1 MAHYAFLNND
11 HTTETLR
18 EELSLL
24 WSEMGTLT
32 SIEEPTAEDTAAIE
46 AKQAEIDAKQ
56 QEIDNA
62 LCVVTGVITGVPET
76 FMEAASDETLEQEI
90 KDLEASR
97 VNPETHEALPI
108 EEVAAIDA
116 QISAKLE
123 ELHALPPVEVDNTE
137 YWEGYYGKGGLCK
150 RTSYNTIGGV
160 HQNDGTPFRK
170 NYAGVGYT
178 YDPVRDAFYAPQ
190 PFESWTLNEDT
201 CLWECPVERPEGEY
215 WWKEDTGEWV
225 DYLYLS
231 QPYNSEAPYPRWTWS
246 TETGWTAPVEKVEGK
261 DYWNEEA
268 QEWTTTYLV
277 GPKPY
282 PSWIVKDVEVGLDK
296 VLASVWSSPID
307 YPNDGNSYLWDE
319 ETQSWY
325 LKIID

>member
-18 EELSLL
+18 EELSVL

-62 LCVVTGVITGVPET
+62 LCVVTGVITGVSEIKY
-76 FMEAASDETLEQEI
+76 EVGRDEEFEQEMIDLYHTRVGKTLEQVAEI
-90 KDLEASR
+90 EA
-97 VNPETHEALPI
+97 EAKQKI
-108 EEVAAIDA
+108 EEKGPI
-116 QISAKLE
+116 
-123 ELHALPPVEVDNTE
+123 PPVEIDNTI

-160 HQNDGTPFRK
+160 HQNGGTPFRK
-170 NYAGVGYT
+170 NYAGVGMT

-190 PFESWTLNEDT
+190 PFESWTLNEES
-201 CLWECPVERPEGEY
+201 CLWECPVERPEGKDW

-225 DYLYLS
+225 DYIYLS
-231 QPYNSEAPYPRWTWS
+231 QPYNSVAPYPSWSWS

-261 DYWNEEA
+261 DYWHEGE
-268 QEWTTTYLV
+268 QVWTITNVTE
-277 GPKPY
+277 PKPY
-282 PSWIVKDVEVGLDK
+282 PSWTIQDIEPEVESQHLKSGWEAPTPK
-296 VLASVWSSPID
+296 
-307 YPNDGNSYLWDE
+307 PNDENSYIWDE
-319 ETQSWY
+319 ETLTWIEQ
-325 LKIID
+325 